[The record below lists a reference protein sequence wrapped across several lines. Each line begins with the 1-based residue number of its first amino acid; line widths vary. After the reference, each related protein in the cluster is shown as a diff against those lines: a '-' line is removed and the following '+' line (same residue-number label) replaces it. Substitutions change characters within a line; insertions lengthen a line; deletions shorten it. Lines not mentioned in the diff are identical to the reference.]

1 MPEQR
6 VALITGATSGIG
18 LGIARAFAAQGTIV
32 AFSGFASPEEISRI
46 VSELNAAGGK
56 AEHVPADARNP
67 LELAALVRQCDAKF
81 GSVDILVNCAG
92 IQHVAP
98 IEEFPVAQWDA
109 IIAVNLSSA
118 FHTIRAALPG
128 MRRRNWGRIVNI
140 ASVHGLVASIDKS
153 AYVAA
158 KHGLVGLTK
167 VVALETAGSPI
178 TCNAICP
185 GWVHT
190 PLVQKQVDSRAKEL
204 GVGISQAE
212 RLLLQ
217 EKQPSL
223 QFVGIDEVAALVL
236 FVASDAAREVRG
248 AAWTIDG
255 GWTAQ

>member
-32 AFSGFASPEEISRI
+32 AFSGFASAEEISRI

-56 AEHVPADARNP
+56 AEHVPADAQDP
-67 LELAALVRQCDAKF
+67 LELAALVRQCEAKF

-140 ASVHGLVASIDKS
+140 ASV
-153 AYVAA
+153 
-158 KHGLVGLTK
+158 HGLVGLTK

>member
-1 MPEQR
+1 MPDQR

-18 LGIARAFAAQGTIV
+18 LGIARAFVAQSTLV
-32 AFSGFASPEEISRI
+32 VFSGFASPDEIGRI
-46 VSELNAAGGK
+46 TAELKGGGGE
-56 AEHVPADARNP
+56 AVYMPADARDP
-67 LELAALVRQCDAKF
+67 GELAALVRRCETELGA
-81 GSVDILVNCAG
+81 VDILVNCAG
-92 IQHVAP
+92 IQHVSP
-98 IEEFPVAQWDA
+98 IEEFPIAQWDA
-109 IIAVNLSSA
+109 VIAVNLSSA

-128 MRRRNWGRIVNI
+128 MRRRNWGRIVNV

-158 KHGLVGLTK
+158 KHGLIGLTK

-204 GVGISQAE
+204 GVEIAQAE
-212 RLLLQ
+212 RLLLE

-223 QFVGIDEVAALVL
+223 RFVGIDEVAALVL